1 MDQSSGMSALE
12 ILAAIHQPL
21 HDAPVLTPTLVDQE
35 VRKVHHEI
43 QNEEELSQRIAEV
56 FKMAE
61 WYPSLDQ
68 LTVTRLTK
76 ASGRGTKDSIESN
89 RLDQQSSVST
99 LKATPQLKI
108 TPANTSRSSKN
119 PKLPTTQDMKSRL
132 EDFTAEEK
140 TSNEPPT
147 TIELLKLRGG
157 MGIYW
162 EKTMSATTMDKLRQE
177 ALRVERM
184 RRMSSGESR
193 GEKTVRFDMST
204 KE

>member
-1 MDQSSGMSALE
+1 
-12 ILAAIHQPL
+12 
-21 HDAPVLTPTLVDQE
+21 
-35 VRKVHHEI
+35 
-43 QNEEELSQRIAEV
+43 
-56 FKMAE
+56 MAE
-61 WYPSLDQ
+61 WYPSLYRMV
-68 LTVTRLTK
+68 VTGLTK
-76 ASGRGTKDSIESN
+76 GSGRGTKDSIESN

-132 EDFTAEEK
+132 EDFIAEEK